1 MNKRN
6 WSFIAII
13 FIVLGFAGMAYQEF
27 NFGDDLPSYNHKW
40 VFDEGEF
47 SALVVDSDYSIDMN
61 FIDSPDGTDYIEMSG
76 NMQQESIDKLQQLK
90 LSNGTLNL
98 ALEEK
103 FRMSFLTINFQSQKQ
118 HITVALSKEKSLD
131 TIQVDLGANNG
142 DFKDLRS
149 QNVEISTSSG
159 NIEADSITAEVVK
172 LQASSGGISANQ
184 IQGNTEAKVTSGNI
198 NVNTL
203 AGSLVARTTSGNIK
217 LNDITGSLSSHA
229 TSGNITVNKVQGNVD
244 ASGSSG
250 NLKFID
256 FTGSGKFKLTSGNI
270 TLTNQRSDSLDIS
283 VSSGNV
289 TLSKDPEF
297 QGFYDLKTSSGS
309 IHSPESPQITKDI
322 IKIRATSGNI
332 KIKD

>member
-13 FIVLGFAGMAYQEF
+13 FIVLGFVGMAYQEF
-27 NFGDDLPSYNHKW
+27 EFGDDLPSYNHKW

-47 SALVVDSDYSIDMN
+47 KSLVADSDYDIDLK

-76 NMQQESIDKLQQLK
+76 NMEQDNIDKLQQVT

-98 ALEEK
+98 PLEKK
-103 FRMSFLTINFQSQKQ
+103 FRMSFLSINFQSERQ

-131 TIQVDLGANNG
+131 SILIDLSANNG
-142 DFKDLRS
+142 GFQDLRS
-149 QNVEISTSSG
+149 QNVEITASSG
-159 NIEADSITAEVVK
+159 NIEVDSIKAEAVK
-172 LQASSGGISANQ
+172 LHASSGNITANQ
-184 IQGNTEAKVTSGNI
+184 VQGDTDAKVTSGNI
-198 NVNTL
+198 KVNTL
-203 AGSLVARTTSGNIK
+203 TGSLAARTTSGDIK
-217 LNDITGSLSSHA
+217 VNDLTGPLSTHA

-270 TLTNQRSDSLDIS
+270 TLMDQRSDSLDIS

-297 QGFYDLKTSSGS
+297 QGFYDLKTTSGNIS
-309 IHSPESPQITKDI
+309 SPESPQITKDI